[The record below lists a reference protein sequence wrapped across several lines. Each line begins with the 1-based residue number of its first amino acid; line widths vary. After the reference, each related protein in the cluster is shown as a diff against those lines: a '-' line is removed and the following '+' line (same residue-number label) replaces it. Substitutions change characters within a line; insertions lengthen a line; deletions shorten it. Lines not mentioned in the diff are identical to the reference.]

1 MQPPTAKPAP
11 DPGPGGPEQLR
22 VPRSP
27 WSTSGRSGDS
37 FDVVVVGGGP
47 GGSAT
52 AYHLATGGARVL
64 LVEKATYPRDKVC
77 GDGLTPRAVAALD
90 AMGLRDAHRDWPR
103 NVGLR
108 MHGAGFDLEL
118 LWPEISGMP
127 SFGLTCPRVDL
138 DHLLARRAVEAGATL
153 WQSTDVVRPL
163 VEHGVVTGAE
173 LARDGEDP
181 FAVRCQLLIAADGAS
196 SRIGQALGHPRDPRR
211 PIGVAI
217 RQYFRTERDEEP
229 WLDAYLELQS
239 GEDLLPGY
247 GWVFPM
253 GDGTVNVG
261 GGLLNTSSHF
271 QRTNYKELLKRWAP
285 TAGRGWGFT
294 LGDGIG
300 KPRSHPLPMGGNRHP
315 ALARGVMF
323 VGDAAGMVNPFN
335 GEGITYAME
344 TGEMAA
350 GAALRVLTSGDRSA
364 LSHYP
369 RAVVR
374 RYGSYYT
381 LGRLFV
387 KLIGN
392 PHLMRFGTRHGL
404 KRPALMRLAL
414 KLLGDMYEPRGG
426 DPTDRIVQAML
437 AMTPAR

>member
-1 MQPPTAKPAP
+1 MQLPTANRPS
-11 DPGPGGPEQLR
+11 E
-22 VPRSP
+22 
-27 WSTSGRSGDS
+27 GRSDDS
-37 FDVVVVGGGP
+37 FDVIVVGGGP
-47 GGSAT
+47 GGAAT

-77 GDGLTPRAVAALD
+77 GDGLTPRAVAAID
-90 AMGLRDAHRDWPR
+90 AMGLRDARRDWPR

-108 MHGAGFDLEL
+108 LHGAGHHIEL
-118 LWPEISGMP
+118 LWPEVTGTP
-127 SFGLTCPRVDL
+127 SYGLTCPRVDL

-153 WQSTDVVRPL
+153 WQSTDVVRPI
-163 VEHGVVTGAE
+163 VEHGLVVGAE

-181 FAVRCQLLIAADGAS
+181 FDVRSELLIAADGAS
-196 SRIGQALGHPRDPRR
+196 SRIGQALGHARDSRR

-217 RQYFRTERDEEP
+217 RQYFRTELDEEP
-229 WLDAYLELQS
+229 WLDAYLELTA

-271 QRTNYKELLKRWAP
+271 QRTNYKEMLKRWAP
-285 TAGRGWGFT
+285 TAGRTWGFT
-294 LGDGIG
+294 LDDAIG

-335 GEGITYAME
+335 GEGITYAIE

-350 GAALRVLTSGDRSA
+350 RTALRVLAGGDRSI
-364 LSHYP
+364 LRSYP

-374 RYGSYYT
+374 RYGSYYS
-381 LGRLFV
+381 LGRGFV

-392 PHLMRFGTRHGL
+392 PRLMAFGTRHGM
-404 KRPALMRLAL
+404 RHPALMQLAI
-414 KLLGDMYEPRGG
+414 KILGDMYEPRGG
-426 DPTDRIVQAML
+426 DLSDRVVRAML